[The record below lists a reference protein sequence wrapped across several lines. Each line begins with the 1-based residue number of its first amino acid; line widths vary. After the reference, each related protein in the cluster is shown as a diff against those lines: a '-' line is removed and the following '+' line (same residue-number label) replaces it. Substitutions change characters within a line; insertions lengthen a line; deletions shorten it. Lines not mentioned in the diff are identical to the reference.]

1 MKPGVKTERM
11 DVTLEGLRDV
21 HRRIGVQKLEEGDWP
36 LVGALV
42 LNLIARVERQQE
54 RMLAKIRAA
63 ATQTRPS
70 DDTGDAPVDC
80 GGQDETSG
88 EACPCEQLAL
98 PAASACGSPEPERTN
113 SSNVAADQS
122 TGGAKAKGHGRNG
135 ASAYTAAQHVWYA
148 LAAGI
153 LGMVC
158 ERCGAGRMSRYR
170 EKVVIR
176 IVGQPLLQA
185 ILHHYEQA
193 RCKICGYLVRA
204 TGPAYVL
211 EGIGTSYVTYDWS
224 ACAMLIVMH
233 YFAGAPFKR
242 LESLHQSWGIPLAD
256 ANQWEL
262 VDKSDDL
269 LLPLYRALERY
280 AIQRA
285 SNFRID
291 DTGSM
296 IVTLAKQIREEI
308 AAMELVGESTR
319 DVRTGINATG
329 VYWETPEG
337 PIVLFF
343 TGLHHAGEIV
353 DRLLQHRLASS
364 PKLVKVTDG
373 ASKNYDHA

>member
-63 ATQTRPS
+63 AARSRPGDET
-70 DDTGDAPVDC
+70 DDTQPDC
-80 GGQDETSG
+80 GGHDETRGAASQG
-88 EACPCEQLAL
+88 EQLAP
-98 PAASACGSPEPERTN
+98 PAASACGSPEPEPTN
-113 SSNVAADQS
+113 PSDVAVDQP
-122 TGGAKAKGHGRNG
+122 TGGAQVKGHGRNG
-135 ASAYTAAQHVWYA
+135 AGAYTAAQHVWYA
-148 LAAGI
+148 LVAGI

-158 ERCGAGRMSRYR
+158 ERCGAGRMGRYR

-185 ILHHYEQA
+185 MLHHYEQA
-193 RCKICGYLVRA
+193 RCKICGYIVRA

-256 ANQWEL
+256 ANQ
-262 VDKSDDL
+262 
-269 LLPLYRALERY
+269 
-280 AIQRA
+280 
-285 SNFRID
+285 
-291 DTGSM
+291 
-296 IVTLAKQIREEI
+296 
-308 AAMELVGESTR
+308 
-319 DVRTGINATG
+319 
-329 VYWETPEG
+329 
-337 PIVLFF
+337 
-343 TGLHHAGEIV
+343 
-353 DRLLQHRLASS
+353 
-364 PKLVKVTDG
+364 
-373 ASKNYDHA
+373 